1 MATMFTTTKFHKLE
15 LNMEQMNSLAK
26 NMAHVQTKTSI
37 QAQLDMWTEQ
47 TVTGHY
53 THFTLLNC
61 SELKGITE

>member
-15 LNMEQMNSLAK
+15 LNMEQLNSLAK
-26 NMAHVQTKTSI
+26 HMATIQIKTSI
-37 QAQLDMWTEQ
+37 QAQPGMWTEQ

-61 SELKGITE
+61 SELNGITE